1 MPFGKAQYPSA
12 APPRIKVEN
21 NGSRL
26 VVSFSG
32 TANSI
37 YDVRYV
43 LNNTDEDASPNPS
56 EREATDVPNTGD
68 RNHVCQAVNSIYRL
82 EPLAQDTY
90 RQTKKD

>member
-21 NGSRL
+21 NNSRL
-26 VVSFSG
+26 VVG
-32 TANSI
+32 WWNSI

-56 EREATDVPNTGD
+56 EREATDVPKTED